1 MLSKTLEDG
10 MSGGVKSEAMN
21 RFCAD
26 MAEGLHAMAQPLT
39 ILRSAVAAAAGPSVA
54 AMSQRR
60 YLDISNQQVERA
72 CSLFECL
79 QDLVIAHQMEADCE
93 PLDLLA
99 LLTPVIEDQAAVLRA
114 SDIELRVVAAADLPP
129 VLGDVARTLQPL
141 FAVLK
146 IAASVSSP
154 GGAAE
159 LVITAG
165 NGLVDLVIQS
175 RGAQGRPL
183 NSSERMSLALA
194 EVNIRSQQG
203 GYQCSEDP
211 FRVSI
216 QLKLLAVTGRAA
228 SDCE

>member
-1 MLSKTLEDG
+1 
-10 MSGGVKSEAMN
+10 
-21 RFCAD
+21 
-26 MAEGLHAMAQPLT
+26 
-39 ILRSAVAAAAGPSVA
+39 
-54 AMSQRR
+54 
-60 YLDISNQQVERA
+60 
-72 CSLFECL
+72 
-79 QDLVIAHQMEADCE
+79 
-93 PLDLLA
+93 
-99 LLTPVIEDQAAVLRA
+99 
-114 SDIELRVVAAADLPP
+114 
-129 VLGDVARTLQPL
+129 L

-165 NGLVDLVIQS
+165 NGLVDLAIEN
-175 RGAQGRPL
+175 RGAEGRPL

-216 QLKLLAVTGRAA
+216 QLKLGGAVSPAA
-228 SDCE
+228 SDCD